1 MTREKS
7 YLPRNVWEQGMWV
20 FSLKSIQFLLHFHFE
35 QVTLVELAQATSKYH
50 RLSGSYNRNV
60 FSHSPEGLLGRP
72 KSKVRVP
79 ADCVSGKSSLPGL
92 QMVAFP
98 LCSHGLFFV
107 CMERERASS
116 LVCLLMRAL
125 IPSWG
130 PTLVTS
136 SKPNHL
142 PSPSTITLESGLQC
156 LNLCVCVRHSVCTG
170 FAA

>member
-1 MTREKS
+1 MRTRHVSIFFKK
-7 YLPRNVWEQGMWV
+7 YPVPPA
-20 FSLKSIQFLLHFHFE
+20 FSFWASDAGWISSGYH
-35 QVTLVELAQATSKYH
+35 SKYH

-79 ADCVSGKSSLPGL
+79 ADCVSGKSSLLGL

-156 LNLCVCVRHSVCTG
+156 LNLCVCVGHSVCNG